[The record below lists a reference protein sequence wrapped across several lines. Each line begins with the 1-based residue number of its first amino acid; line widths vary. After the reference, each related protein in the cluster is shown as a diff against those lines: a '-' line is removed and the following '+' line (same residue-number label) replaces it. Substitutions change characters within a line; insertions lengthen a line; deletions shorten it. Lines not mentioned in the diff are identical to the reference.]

1 MKKVFLILRESE
13 PEVRQVLNPGQF
25 QVCSF
30 IKTSTDTQQK
40 SSADFSR
47 QIRSFFRGDKKALIL
62 IDMDNV
68 IQFGLPFLK
77 ALGQEFPDNPL
88 CILSQHNSSNL
99 PQYFA
104 RMNISFY
111 NMPTMGLALLP
122 DFLEKALIISGREES
137 SSDLPDRNAEGFVSE
152 TKPSIEE
159 KILLDSFLG
168 ESEPVSVFKQYLYLF
183 SKSDEPVLF
192 VGEPGTGKSMCARI
206 VHNLS
211 VRKNYP
217 LEKMNFGSLSEN
229 LAISEL
235 FGAKQGAYTDCRRD
249 RTGILARAERSSLL
263 LDEITEAPD
272 SVQCL
277 LLPVLQEHEYRPV
290 GGGENMKTS
299 ARILATSNANIV
311 ERINNGRFRKDLWDR
326 LKPLTLM
333 VPPLRERGNDILLL
347 TDFFCRCQKTCISRK
362 ALAKIQEN
370 AWPGNVRELAGC
382 IKRAA
387 LLSGGSTILPCHI
400 QFVDRLWN

>member
-1 MKKVFLILRESE
+1 MKKVFLILRELE
-13 PEVRQVLNPGQF
+13 PEVRQVLNPEQF
-25 QVCSF
+25 QVCSSV
-30 IKTSTDTQQK
+30 TTNTDIQQK
-40 SSADFSR
+40 SLSELSG
-47 QIRSFFRGDKKALIL
+47 QISSYFKGDRNALIL
-62 IDMDNV
+62 VCFDTV

-77 ALGQEFPDNPL
+77 SLTRDFPGNPV

-99 PQYFA
+99 PQYFS
-104 RMNISFY
+104 RMNICYY
-111 NMPTMGLALLP
+111 NMPTMGLAQLP
-122 DFLEKALIISGREES
+122 DFLAKAENFPKN
-137 SSDLPDRNAEGFVSE
+137 PDFKSNPADKNAESFF
-152 TKPSIEE
+152 TDAKPSIEE

-168 ESEPVSVFKQYLYLF
+168 ESESVSLFKKYLYLF

-211 VRKNYP
+211 VRKHYP
-217 LEKMNFGSLSEN
+217 LEKVNFGSLSEN
-229 LAISEL
+229 LAVSEL
-235 FGAKQGAYTDCRRD
+235 FGAKQGAFTDCRKD

-311 ERINNGRFRKDLWDR
+311 ERINCGLFRKDLWDR

-347 TDFFCRCQKTCISRK
+347 TDFFCRNQKTCISRK
-362 ALAKIQEN
+362 AMAKIQAN
-370 AWPGNVRELAGC
+370 TWPGNVRELAGC

-387 LLSGGSTILPCHI
+387 LLSGGTTILPCHI